1 MKFLFLGTRYEK
13 DITNVE
19 VQEGETGGLYRGS
32 PWKTHIYK
40 QQLRRRHRSVEL
52 TYRGA
57 HYKH

>member
-1 MKFLFLGTRYEK
+1 MKFLFLGARYEK
-13 DITNVE
+13 DTVNVD

-40 QQLRRRHRSVEL
+40 QQLRRRHRPVEL

-57 HYKH
+57 PYKH